1 MNYIDRIISNCE
13 AAKKQKPIR
22 EFILNQNDLSEL
34 NGINMAIYIIEQV
47 SGNPEK
53 TFNTLKEYKAT
64 KDRACPALN
73 QPSHVM
79 YVGSSTT
86 GLKNRIK
93 QHIGSGAKQT
103 YSLHLSEWF
112 HDDYMITIKE
122 YYCSREIIQIIE
134 DELSDRLKPAF
145 GKQGGNNK

>member
-1 MNYIDRIISNCE
+1 MNYIDRIISNCKL
-13 AAKKQKPIR
+13 AKKSKPIK
-22 EFILNQNDLSEL
+22 EFELNLEDLSEL
-34 NGINMAIYIIEQV
+34 KGINNAIYVIEQV
-47 SGNPEK
+47 SGDPEK
-53 TFNTLKEYKAT
+53 TFNDLGKYKAT
-64 KDRACPALN
+64 KARACPALN
-73 QPSHVM
+73 QPSNIM

-86 GLKNRIK
+86 GIKNRIK

-112 HDDYMITIKE
+112 HNDYKITIKE
-122 YYCSREIIQIIE
+122 YDCSREIIQIIE